1 MEILENGMVSV
12 RFTMGEAPLLY
23 HDAIVMP
30 LDQYEALTPEEVQ
43 AIQNQ
48 RYNDWYAAVT
58 AVPDPDTPVVT
69 EPTQDVPSEGA

>member
-30 LDQYEALTPEEVQ
+30 LDQYQALSPDEVQ
-43 AIQNQ
+43 AIQTQ

-58 AVPDPDTPVVT
+58 AVPDPDAPVEPAPT
-69 EPTQDVPSEGA
+69 EGVPSEGV